1 MTQRRFPPPWTV
13 EQNPWRGSTHREEP
27 KLPHY
32 LAGPILTLETVA
44 AKKGPGQPHFG
55 DL

>member
-1 MTQRRFPPPWTV
+1 MDSPLPSTMDGRAKSLAGLDAS
-13 EQNPWRGSTHREEP
+13 RGKP

-44 AKKGPGQPHFG
+44 AKKGPEQPHFG